1 MDMPRSTIQLGRSA
15 VARYI
20 QLATLFKRRIESGV
34 WPAGSQIP
42 TIDELVVECGVARAT
57 VRQALGLLEEEGLLA
72 RYRAKGT
79 FVLEKP
85 REGLWCEVTTDW
97 QGLLI
102 SRADATIKVIG
113 DQVVDRP
120 PYVPHPIGELCKSY
134 RHLRR
139 QHWRNNQPFLIAD
152 VYIDAALAKKLP
164 KTAFTTQT
172 AMRMAASLPGVE
184 VTDARQTLTVGGADL
199 ETAEALE
206 VALNAPVAHVH
217 RSVIDQHQRLVLVA
231 SGIYRGDVIKVDVK
245 LK

>member
-1 MDMPRSTIQLGRSA
+1 MDMPRSTIQLGRSN

-34 WPAGSQIP
+34 WPTGSQIP

-113 DQVVDRP
+113 DHIVERP
-120 PYVPHPIGELCKSY
+120 PHVPHPIGELCKSY

-217 RSVIDQHQRLVLVA
+217 RSVVDQHQRLVLIA

-245 LK
+245 LT

>member
-1 MDMPRSTIQLGRSA
+1 MDTHRPTIQLGRSA

-20 QLATLFKRRIESGV
+20 QLATLFRRRIESGV
-34 WPAGSQIP
+34 WASGSQIP

-57 VRQALGLLEEEGLLA
+57 VRQALGLLEEEGLIA
-72 RYRAKGT
+72 RHRAKGT
-79 FVLEKP
+79 FVLERP
-85 REGLWCEVTTDW
+85 REGFWCEVTTDW
-97 QGLLI
+97 NGLLI

-113 DQVVDRP
+113 DRIVEAP
-120 PYVPHPIGELCKSY
+120 PHVPHPIGELCPSY

-164 KTAFTTQT
+164 KAAFTTQT
-172 AMRMAASLPGVE
+172 AMRMAANLPGVE
-184 VTDARQTLTVGGADL
+184 VTDARQTLTVGGADM

-206 VALNAPVAHVH
+206 VAINAPIAHVH
-217 RSVIDQHQRLVLVA
+217 RSVVDQNKRLVLIA